1 MFFATTISPIF
12 ISLDLNGCSRFEQS
26 KRPSVGAEGLA
37 TPQINLLRLTPFPSA
52 RRGGP
57 YKNCTTQEVDKSTY
71 FVLVPRPI
79 NRFIRRSPKNKK
91 DVFRHLLASFVLVGA
106 EGFEPPTLC
115 L

>member
-1 MFFATTISPIF
+1 MVTFFT
-12 ISLDLNGCSRFEQS
+12 LLRFLGGV
-26 KRPSVGAEGLA
+26 KGVAGAEGLA

-57 YKNCTTQEVDKSTY
+57 YKNGTAQEVDKSTY

-91 DVFRHLLASFVLVGA
+91 KDVIRHLLASFVLVGA

>member
-1 MFFATTISPIF
+1 M
-12 ISLDLNGCSRFEQS
+12 
-26 KRPSVGAEGLA
+26 GAEGLA

-57 YKNCTTQEVDKSTY
+57 YKNGTAQEVDKSTY

-91 DVFRHLLASFVLVGA
+91 KDVIRHLLASFVLVGA

-115 L
+115 V